1 MQPPVDIQDRSEYKR
16 RMNELLALDPRRTVV
31 VTVDM
36 QNDYLDMKLATAPV
50 APEEA
55 KRVIDQTRRLLKFAR
70 AAGIP
75 VIHAYVKR
83 RPAEVERGFESHP
96 MVSLSQRARVSQ
108 NAQAEARRGPDRI
121 EGTPQ
126 AELPAGL
133 VAPGDVH
140 VTTKRVMDSFHGTDL
155 DTLVGRVYKADTVVL
170 AGINTDTCVL
180 ATTFAA
186 GNRGYR
192 PVVISDCVASMR
204 GADQHWMALEIMSRS
219 IAWVL
224 TVDEFKAKLQAAK
237 LVEPAPA

>member
-1 MQPPVDIQDRSEYKR
+1 MLPPVEINDRSEYKR
-16 RMNELLALDPRRTVV
+16 RMNELLTIDKRRTVV

-36 QNDYLDMKLATAPV
+36 QNDYLDMQLATAPV

-55 KRVIDQTRRLLKFAR
+55 ERVIANAGRLLAFAR
-70 AAGIP
+70 SEGIP

-83 RPAEVERGFESHP
+83 RPVEVERGFESHP
-96 MVSLSQRARVSQ
+96 LVSISQRARVSQ
-108 NAQAEARRGPDRI
+108 NVQAEARRGPDRI
-121 EGTPQ
+121 DGTPQ

-155 DTLVGRVYKADTVVL
+155 DTLIGRVFQAETVVL
-170 AGINTDTCVL
+170 TGINTDTCVM

-204 GADQHWMALEIMSRS
+204 GRDQHWMALEIMARS

-224 TVDEFKAKLQAAK
+224 TVDEFEAKILAGRA
-237 LVEPAPA
+237 

>member
-1 MQPPVDIQDRSEYKR
+1 MQPPVEISDRSEYR
-16 RMNELLALDPRRTVV
+16 HRMNELLTIDKRRTVI

-36 QNDYLDMKLATAPV
+36 QNDYLDMQLATAPV

-55 KRVIDQTRRLLKFAR
+55 ARVIAGTQRLLEFAR
-70 AAGIP
+70 SEAIP

-83 RPAEVERGFESHP
+83 RPVEVERGFESHP
-96 MVSLSQRARVSQ
+96 LVSISQRARCSQ
-108 NAQAEARRGPDRI
+108 NAQAEARRGPDRV

-126 AELPAGL
+126 AELPALL
-133 VAPGDVH
+133 VGPGDVH

-155 DTLVGRVYKADTVVL
+155 DTLVGRVFKAETVVL
-170 AGINTDTCVL
+170 TGINTDTCVM

-204 GADQHWMALEIMSRS
+204 GRDQHWMALEIISRS

-224 TVDEFKAKLQAAK
+224 TVDEFMAK
-237 LVEPAPA
+237 VEAGQTLK